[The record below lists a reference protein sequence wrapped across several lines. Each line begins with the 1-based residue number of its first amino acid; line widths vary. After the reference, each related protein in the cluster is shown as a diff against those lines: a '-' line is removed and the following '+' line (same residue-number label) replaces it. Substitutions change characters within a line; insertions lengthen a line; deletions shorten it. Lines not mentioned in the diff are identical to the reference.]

1 MYNFLCSKDC
11 NLKIDFKNVPIE
23 GKFKQDIFLQ
33 NSGKTT
39 ESDHQSRYSS
49 PVLRLLTPIN
59 MIQLHQM
66 LELWILQQPAMQT
79 DSEIGS
85 FLTVHLGLDAS
96 GFTQKT
102 LDQFKE

>member
-1 MYNFLCSKDC
+1 
-11 NLKIDFKNVPIE
+11 
-23 GKFKQDIFLQ
+23 
-33 NSGKTT
+33 
-39 ESDHQSRYSS
+39 
-49 PVLRLLTPIN
+49 
-59 MIQLHQM
+59 M

-102 LDQFKE
+102 LNQL